1 MPVFAMMFVASAGIA
16 GVVVDGGHAI
26 AEARR
31 DQNAGDGASLAA
43 AYTIAAGGTI
53 AQANTAAGKIETL
66 DGCTGTCSVS
76 LSYLDSGG
84 VVTATPASVA
94 SIAASVTD
102 STPKTL
108 TKLIS
113 GGGTTIGLSSSAT
126 ATLTGGTPSMP
137 CLVCLLGK
145 SGTTVSV
152 CGSSTLAVK
161 NGAIITA
168 SNGSPAYSASGGTTS
183 TVTAEGT
190 GASVGYVSGG
200 SVSVTGSAHIG
211 SCTSS
216 TSCTPS
222 TPAAVEAAP
231 IDPYATLAYP
241 SVSTV
246 MSSANAPTTCS
257 GGSCS
262 CTGSPGSCS
271 CAGSSSCTFSP
282 GVYTSLS
289 AGASGH
295 VTLQSGT
302 YVFTGGNFDV
312 SGAATVTGSNVMMYF
327 TCSGYTTSSLS
338 PCASD
343 GASGGGWTMSGSGAL
358 TLSTPSSGVYSGL
371 GIFYDRHNTNDI
383 SFTGNTEPS
392 FGTMYA
398 ADAELDISGSSGTE
412 ASVVVNSVVL
422 TGSTSLTIDQS
433 VAGTGLAPTSGGTK
447 TAALSQ

>member
-76 LSYLDSGG
+76 LSYLDSTGA
-84 VVTATPASVA
+84 VTTVPGSVA

-113 GGGTTIGLSSSAT
+113 GGATTIGLSSSAT
-126 ATLTGGTPSMP
+126 AKLTGGTPSMP
-137 CLVCLLGK
+137 CLVCLLGT

-152 CGSSTLAVK
+152 SGSSSVVVK
-161 NGAIITA
+161 NGAILTA
-168 SNGSPAYSASGGTTS
+168 SNGTPAYSATGGTTS
-183 TVTAEGT
+183 MITALGT

-200 SVSVTGSAHIG
+200 SASATGSASIG

-222 TPAAVEAAP
+222 TPAAAEAAP

-246 MSSANAPTTCS
+246 ITAPTTCS
-257 GGSCS
+257 PTSSCS

-271 CAGSSSCTFSP
+271 CTGNTSCTFSP

-289 AGASGH
+289 EGGSGH

-312 SGAATVTGSNVMMYF
+312 SGGGTVAGSNVMMYF
-327 TCSGYTTSSLS
+327 TCSGYTTSNLS
-338 PCASD
+338 PCPSD
-343 GASGGGWTMSGSGAL
+343 GASGGGWTMSSGTL
-358 TLSTPSSGVYSGL
+358 TLSTPSTGAYSGL
-371 GIFYDRHNTNDI
+371 GIFYDRHDTNDI
-383 SFTGNTEPS
+383 SFTGASAPS

-398 ADAELDISGSSGTE
+398 ADAALDISGSAGTQ

-422 TGSTSLTIDQS
+422 SGNTSLTIDQS

-447 TAALSQ
+447 TATLSQ